1 MDTVDNMVFIDAF
14 DARVSMDA
22 VDAMASMDTDWIFTQ
37 ADKII

>member
-1 MDTVDNMVFIDAF
+1 MDTVDNMVSIDAF
-14 DARVSMDA
+14 DTRVSMDA